1 MIGKTAFVVV
11 AFAALVWAL
20 PAAAQHTGDVHRI
33 GFLTAGSVESFRV
46 RLAAFREGL
55 KELGYL
61 PGDNIMIDERYAA
74 GRRKRLPALAADLV
88 GLGIDLIVTHGGS
101 STLAADRAAK
111 EAGRDLPVVFA
122 LDPDP
127 VGAGIVAS
135 LARPGGN
142 VTGLSNANSV
152 LDPKRLELLKE
163 VIPAVSRIAVL
174 WSPLT
179 RIGTRQL
186 NALQAVAPRL
196 SVTLVP
202 VTFSKPSDLEGA
214 LAEIV
219 RRRAEALDVL
229 GYSQASTH
237 RKRIVAFA
245 LENRLPAIYPSP
257 QWTEAGGL
265 MSYGT
270 DIPDL
275 YRRAAAYV
283 DKILKGAKPAD
294 LPVEQPTQ
302 FTLVVNLKTARQIGV
317 TIPNSSLLRADEVI
331 E

>member
-1 MIGKTAFVVV
+1 MIRKTAVFAIALAVFAPAFV
-11 AFAALVWAL
+11 AHAQ
-20 PAAAQHTGDVHRI
+20 PAKKVHRI
-33 GFLTAGSVESFRV
+33 GFLAAGSAESFEV
-46 RLAAFREGL
+46 RLAAFRQGL
-55 KELGYL
+55 RELGYL
-61 PGDNIMIDERYAA
+61 PGDNIVIEERYAA
-74 GRRKRLPALAADLV
+74 GRRKRLPALATDLV
-88 GLGIDLIVTHGGS
+88 GLGTDLIVTHGAS
-101 STLAADRAAK
+101 STSAADRAAK

-127 VGAGIVAS
+127 VGARLVAS

-152 LDPKRLELLKE
+152 LVPKRLELLKE
-163 VIPAVSRIAVL
+163 VVPAASRIAVL

-179 RIGTRQL
+179 RNGAREL
-186 NALQAVAPRL
+186 NALHAVAPRL
-196 SVTLVP
+196 SVTIVP

-214 LAEIV
+214 LAEIG

-237 RKRIVAFA
+237 RRRIVAFA

-257 QWTEAGGL
+257 QWTKAGGL

-294 LPVEQPTQ
+294 LPVEQPTK
-302 FTLVVNLKTARQIGV
+302 FTLEHFPI
-317 TIPNSSLLRADEVI
+317 IPGHSLS
-331 E
+331 